1 MILKHQTVWFG
12 QTAIKIYWFTCG
24 IFFLFYNRTLSIV
37 LFSKPLYFQQLFWKN
52 STYIQQQ
59 VFLIWS
65 NCSINHF
72 LPLTFIVK
80 WLSNIYF
87 YSIKIEVKFI
97 FLDFVSLYVFKIAHF
112 IFFCLRCNRILLSY
126 INVSFYK
133 HLTPFIDLAFFVA
146 FAWSQ
151 LQCWFITIDQ
161 ISSHTMEK
169 TTGIPFISWKKQQQ
183 QQNINQCMKFLPPPA
198 LSYVQDTM

>member
-1 MILKHQTVWFG
+1 M
-12 QTAIKIYWFTCG
+12 
-24 IFFLFYNRTLSIV
+24 

-72 LPLTFIVK
+72 LPLNFIVK

-112 IFFCLRCNRILLSY
+112 MFFCLRCNRILLSY
-126 INVSFYK
+126 INASFYK

-169 TTGIPFISWKKQQQ
+169 KHRHSFYQLKKQQQ